1 MSTLQISLAI
11 LGIVFLG
18 LVLAYNAWAYRRAAP
33 RKARPQGQAAHGPN
47 AALRQEP
54 DLGGVDITQASTHP
68 AAPAP
73 VGADPEAASAAG
85 QAFDL
90 GKVEPG
96 LEAPFALADAAP
108 LQAQA
113 AHAAGPSVAPAVA
126 APAAPNPAAPSAT
139 PAGSG
144 VLPAATRP
152 QLDALL
158 DAIAQLPLEQPL
170 AGEAILQAQPT
181 TRRAGSKLFQVEGR
195 NLLSGQWEIVR
206 AGQRYDQLQA
216 GVQLANRLGALN
228 EIEFSEFVAKVQTFA
243 DSLNVGVELPDM
255 LHEVFRARELDQF
268 ASQHDAQLNFMLRP
282 TRAAWSPGYIA
293 QHAGALGFVPAAM
306 PGRMVLPAA
315 EPGLPPLLTLAFDA
329 QAAQAEDLDRT
340 AVYDVLLSLD
350 VPQVAQT
357 QAPFERLCE
366 VLQRLGVAMDGV
378 LCDPDG
384 NPLPLPMLEQIG
396 VDLSGLYAALSA
408 RDFAAGSP
416 LARRLFS

>member
-1 MSTLQISLAI
+1 M
-11 LGIVFLG
+11 
-18 LVLAYNAWAYRRAAP
+18 
-33 RKARPQGQAAHGPN
+33 
-47 AALRQEP
+47 
-54 DLGGVDITQASTHP
+54 
-68 AAPAP
+68 
-73 VGADPEAASAAG
+73 
-85 QAFDL
+85 
-90 GKVEPG
+90 
-96 LEAPFALADAAP
+96 
-108 LQAQA
+108 
-113 AHAAGPSVAPAVA
+113 
-126 APAAPNPAAPSAT
+126 
-139 PAGSG
+139 
-144 VLPAATRP
+144 
-152 QLDALL
+152 
-158 DAIAQLPLEQPL
+158 EQPL

>member
-1 MSTLQISLAI
+1 M
-11 LGIVFLG
+11 
-18 LVLAYNAWAYRRAAP
+18 
-33 RKARPQGQAAHGPN
+33 
-47 AALRQEP
+47 
-54 DLGGVDITQASTHP
+54 
-68 AAPAP
+68 
-73 VGADPEAASAAG
+73 
-85 QAFDL
+85 
-90 GKVEPG
+90 
-96 LEAPFALADAAP
+96 
-108 LQAQA
+108 
-113 AHAAGPSVAPAVA
+113 
-126 APAAPNPAAPSAT
+126 
-139 PAGSG
+139 
-144 VLPAATRP
+144 LPAATRP

-306 PGRMVLPAA
+306 PGRVVLPAA
-315 EPGLPPLLTLAFDA
+315 EPCLPPLLTLAFDA